1 MQNVMSVQILP
12 SGRDTMCNNNDLS
25 RKKAEDLYS
34 GSVLTYDQDGR
45 PVFGVIVA
53 LWLWWEASIWGKC
66 CHMIILGGQY
76 LSQCCYMIML
86 GGQYLR
92 SMLWSVYFLFAFL
105 YSRYFVQ
112 DVVHENSVHYT
123 LLPMMVNMLQSCEL
137 FFRSTQATNDL
148 KTCSCLKAKFTRLVH
163 NVKPTAPTYKVFMTM
178 IPQYYLTTST
188 MHDKLCT
195 KFKLLK
201 T

>member
-1 MQNVMSVQILP
+1 MLP
-12 SGRDTMCNNNDLS
+12 
-25 RKKAEDLYS
+25 
-34 GSVLTYDQDGR
+34 YDYFGR
-45 PVFGVIVA
+45 PVF
-53 LWLWWEASIWGKC
+53 E
-66 CHMIILGGQY
+66 
-76 LSQCCYMIML
+76 
-86 GGQYLR
+86 
-92 SMLWSVYFLFAFL
+92 SMLLYDYVGRPVFEVNVMKCLFFFFSFL